1 MRPSN
6 GIAALPGFPLLVRGD
21 RAQGLHLGGFL
32 VAWSLSLPRT
42 PSLCLPLSLPKG
54 HIRARPPLRA
64 HGASL
69 AAARGGHS
77 AGLSPQ
83 PLHLRRG
90 MPAISSPREEGLVA
104 SRGGRLRK
112 VEGRE
117 CKPHVFCQAR
127 VAGLQTA
134 GEQKE
139 PEPRS
144 SAAFRG
150 PVGCGE
156 AGRRIERVRSCSER
170 SWVPAGALWCRC
182 CVQGWSR
189 ILKIP

>member
-1 MRPSN
+1 MLAPSC
-6 GIAALPGFPLLVRGD
+6 GWCLPLEQPLGTQRCAHPTGSLLFLAFPCWYEGT
-21 RAQGLHLGGFL
+21 GLEVCIWVFFWWPGASPCPAH
-32 VAWSLSLPRT
+32 P
-42 PSLCLPLSLPKG
+42 LCLPPSHPKV
-54 HIRARPPLRA
+54 HIHARPPFWA
-64 HGASL
+64 HGTSL
-69 AAARGGHS
+69 TAARGGHS
-77 AGLSPQ
+77 AGLSLQ
-83 PLHLRRG
+83 PLHLQRG

-139 PEPRS
+139 PEPHS

-150 PVGCGE
+150 PVGCGA
-156 AGRRIERVRSCSER
+156 AGKED
-170 SWVPAGALWCRC
+170 
-182 CVQGWSR
+182 
-189 ILKIP
+189 

>member
-1 MRPSN
+1 MEHAAMRLSN
-6 GIAALPGFPLLVRGD
+6 GITALPGFPLLVRGD

-32 VAWSLSLPRT
+32 VVWSLSLPRT

-54 HIRARPPLRA
+54 HIRARPPLWA
-64 HGASL
+64 H
-69 AAARGGHS
+69 GGHS

-127 VAGLQTA
+127 VAGLRTA

-144 SAAFRG
+144 SAAFRS
-150 PVGCGE
+150 PVGCSE
-156 AGRRIERVRSCSER
+156 AGGRTKRVRSCSER

-182 CVQGWSR
+182 CVQGWSQ